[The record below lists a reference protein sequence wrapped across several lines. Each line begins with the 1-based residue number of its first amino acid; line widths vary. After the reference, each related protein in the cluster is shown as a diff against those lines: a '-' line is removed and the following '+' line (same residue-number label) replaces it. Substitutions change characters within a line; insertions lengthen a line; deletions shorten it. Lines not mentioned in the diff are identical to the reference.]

1 MRKSRRVGLGAVVG
15 AVGML
20 AVGAPLLA
28 QGDHDGMNHDARMEA
43 AAERQA
49 DKAAREERKA
59 AREAARAAQTSF
71 FANLKGKNEI
81 NPTTGK
87 RRAGDMDGTGGATV
101 VIQGDQL
108 CFAITVKGIGT
119 PNAMHIHKAR
129 AGKNGDVVVPLTQP
143 TAGDPGASAGCV
155 TVAADLATQIY
166 KRSRGF
172 YVNVHTDDFPAGAL
186 RGQLHKL
193 PRGS

>member
-1 MRKSRRVGLGAVVG
+1 MRKSRVGLGAVVG

-28 QGDHDGMNHDARMEA
+28 QGGHGGMNHDARTEA

-49 DKAAREERKA
+49 EKAAREERKA
-59 AREAARAAQTSF
+59 ALQAARAAHTSF

-81 NPTTGK
+81 DPATGK

-101 VIQGDQL
+101 VIQGGQL
-108 CFAITVKGIGT
+108 CFAVTVKGIDT

-129 AGKNGDVVVPLTQP
+129 AGKNGDVVVPLAQP
-143 TAGDPGASAGCV
+143 TAGDPGASSGCV
-155 TVAADLATQIY
+155 RIAAELATQIG

-172 YVNVHTDDFPAGAL
+172 YVNVHTDDHPAGAL

>member
-1 MRKSRRVGLGAVVG
+1 MRKSRVGLGAVVG

-28 QGDHDGMNHDARMEA
+28 QGGHDGVNHDARTEA

-49 DKAAREERKA
+49 EKAAREERKA
-59 AREAARAAQTSF
+59 ALQAARAAHTSF

-81 NPTTGK
+81 DPATGK

-101 VIQGDQL
+101 VIQGGQL
-108 CFAITVKGIGT
+108 CFAVTVKGIDT

-129 AGKNGDVVVPLTQP
+129 AGKNGDVVVPLAQP
-143 TAGDPGASAGCV
+143 TAGDPGASSGCV
-155 TVAADLATQIY
+155 RIAAELATQIG

-172 YVNVHTDDFPAGAL
+172 YVNVHTDDHPAGAL

>member
-1 MRKSRRVGLGAVVG
+1 MRKARRVGVGAVVG
-15 AVGML
+15 VVGML

-49 DKAAREERKA
+49 DKAARK
-59 AREAARAAQTSF
+59 AARAARTSF
-71 FANLKGKNEI
+71 FANLQGKNEI
-81 NPTTGK
+81 SPTTGK

-101 VIQGDQL
+101 LVKGDQL
-108 CFAITVKGIGT
+108 CFAVTVKGIGT

-129 AGKNGDVVVPLTQP
+129 AGKNGDVVVPLTHP

-155 TVAADLATQIY
+155 TVAGDVAEDIQ
-166 KRSRGF
+166 KHPRGF
-172 YVNVHTDDFPAGAL
+172 YVNVHTEDYPAGAL